1 MKSLLDKDAVVL
13 VKGSR
18 FMAMDTVVK
27 MITELGNTRHVA
39 LLADYLT
46 QCFTVF
52 GVVKYLT
59 FRGILGALTA
69 LGLSLVLG
77 PMMIRRLNLLQ
88 IGQSVRNDGPQSH
101 LSKSGTP
108 TMGGTH

>member
-1 MKSLLDKDAVVL
+1 MLL
-13 VKGSR
+13 
-18 FMAMDTVVK
+18 
-27 MITELGNTRHVA
+27 

-46 QCFTVF
+46 QYFTVF

-108 TMGGTH
+108 TMGGALIILSIFISALLSLTVMSGWFWQ